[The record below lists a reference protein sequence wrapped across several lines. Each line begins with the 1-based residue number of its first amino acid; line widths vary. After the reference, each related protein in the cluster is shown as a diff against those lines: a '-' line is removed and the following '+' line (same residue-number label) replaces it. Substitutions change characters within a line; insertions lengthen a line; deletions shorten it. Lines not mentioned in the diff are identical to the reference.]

1 MVNHLLKLKT
11 SLFLLLYFDYTSSMK
26 AASVLES
33 KFNSMK
39 NEPYV
44 IGPIKRL
51 KYEDKIRLH
60 KFLKA
65 LNDLKRAKESIL
77 HSEESTNEIRR
88 NLNGNPNVQY
98 NTDEN
103 FQKFLPEENKNQHKH
118 EENSLSDHW
127 AEHEHSHSQQV
138 NADKHKMAC

>member
-11 SLFLLLYFDYTSSMK
+11 SLFLLLYFDCTSSMK
-26 AASVLES
+26 AASILES

-103 FQKFLPEENKNQHKH
+103 FQKFLPEENKNLHKH